1 MRDRCVVVGFFFYQE
16 GKCGQWREHHAP
28 SLMTGYTS
36 EDCDKI
42 GDKRGAVLRTQFG
55 GCAFVKDE

>member
-1 MRDRCVVVGFFFYQE
+1 
-16 GKCGQWREHHAP
+16 
-28 SLMTGYTS
+28 MTGFTS

-42 GDKRGAVLRTQFG
+42 GEKRGAVLRTQFG

>member
-1 MRDRCVVVGFFFYQE
+1 MRCCWVLFFHQE
-16 GKCGQWREHHAP
+16 GKCGEWRKHHAP
-28 SLMTGYTS
+28 SLMTGFTS

-42 GDKRGAVLRTQFG
+42 GEKRGAVLRTQFG